1 MIIDGSDNVEYFIYK
16 FNISKKDKKRILF
29 LNDYFKNKNSKIFNT
44 KDLWKVLYFN
54 GKESLTDLIN
64 FQIFKSKKI
73 NKKLLNLFDFFKDK
87 EAPLMPLRAITLMT
101 KYKIPE
107 GKDLELKLKKIENKW
122 VDNNFKI
129 SEKEVQKLIN
139 N

>member
-54 GKESLTDLIN
+54 GK
-64 FQIFKSKKI
+64 
-73 NKKLLNLFDFFKDK
+73 NL
-87 EAPLMPLRAITLMT
+87 
-101 KYKIPE
+101 
-107 GKDLELKLKKIENKW
+107 
-122 VDNNFKI
+122 
-129 SEKEVQKLIN
+129 
-139 N
+139 